1 MSQAVVNAVSSL
13 ANTWVSKSINTGDR
27 MMDTGLITLCTVF
40 LGLVLSY
47 ITNLY
52 TSKWNR
58 NYLRSW
64 WYWQTDP
71 YEFQQDWYEYD
82 THDNIHKMDD
92 EYVYNMILEHNKD
105 RHIYVPYLE
114 KLVHTHTPIGKS
126 ANIGYV
132 NLSNTKQKDTPI
144 KMVGHYNYVV
154 QDSAYYPIYIRN
166 GYPVYMARVDCNIL
180 GCVCR
185 KFVSEDKT
193 NLTTVVY
200 DFMKYLNEEKEKEDS
215 KQNPD
220 IKYINTFQVPDGL
233 EVDPLRHD
241 IGTFIDN
248 HTKLVNKR
256 RTFDTLFFED
266 KERLVGVLEKFQS
279 GTMYSKHL
287 SLDNKL
293 GILLYGPP
301 GTGKTGTISA
311 IANYTNRGIL
321 QINLMDVILNGLVDI
336 LLNPI
341 YFKKYVYVFD
351 EFDHMMIEHFKTT
364 ETCKSNHSSNISNN
378 DNENDKEKRIDWAS
392 VLTVSKDEERN
403 KILEMMKESIKKQ
416 KKRKKT
422 DFGYF
427 LSKLD
432 GLEDASGRVMVFC
445 TNNPQIL
452 KKSYPALFRPG
463 RIDMKLCLGNCTQS
477 MYENIIIAALEL
489 EDTQDIRDIIREAKL
504 PHDTWSPLDVINTA
518 LVNQSLSKT
527 LDALTRSHHRS
538 I

>member
-27 MMDTGLITLCTVF
+27 MMDAGLITLCTVF
-40 LGLVLSY
+40 LGLILSY

-71 YEFQQDWYEYD
+71 YTFQQDWYEYN
-82 THDNIHKMDD
+82 THEEIIKMDD
-92 EYVYNMILEHNKD
+92 EYIYIMELKQED

-114 KLVHTHTPIGKS
+114 KLVHMHTPIGNSAYIKYFTRDFFSETKKFEHYKYTVKS
-126 ANIGYV
+126 DV
-132 NLSNTKQKDTPI
+132 
-144 KMVGHYNYVV
+144 
-154 QDSAYYPIYIRN
+154 YYPIYISN
-166 GYPVYMARVDCNIL
+166 GYPVYIARVYSCL
-180 GCVCR
+180 EGYTRR

-200 DFMKYLNEEKEKEDS
+200 DFMKYINEEKQKEAD
-215 KQNPD
+215 KPKPD
-220 IKYINTFQVPDGL
+220 IKYL
-233 EVDPLRHD
+233 
-241 IGTFIDN
+241 GTFHIPSNTEQDPSCSLISN
-248 HTKLVNKR
+248 LITTNNRTVNKR
-256 RTFDTLFFED
+256 RTFDTLFFDD
-266 KERLVGVLEKFQS
+266 KERLLGVLEKFQS

-321 QINLMDVILNGLVDI
+321 QINLMDVIINGLVDK
-336 LLNPI
+336 LFDPSI
-341 YFKKYVYVFD
+341 YKQYVYVFD

-364 ETCKSNHSSNISNN
+364 ENGSTCKNNHSSNTSDNDN
-378 DNENDKEKRIDWAS
+378 DNENNKEKRIDWAS

-477 MYENIIIAALEL
+477 MYEDIIIAALEL
-489 EDTQDIRDIIREAKL
+489 EDTEDIRDIIRGAKL

-518 LVNQSLSKT
+518 LVNQSLSRT